1 MLIIAN
7 RLEFHILKMKHRG
20 LLATAFTQIIK
31 YYTGFSKAFNAVK
44 FDNFTWVSMGIDS
57 VSSGH

>member
-1 MLIIAN
+1 
-7 RLEFHILKMKHRG
+7 MKHRG

-44 FDNFTWVSMGIDS
+44 FENFTWVSMGIDS